1 MTTVMKKVLLLSLVS
16 VFAVSCATENNMW
29 GQTPT
34 TDNTNTENTT
44 TTDPTT
50 DNTSTNPAVNLE
62 EEVETPNNW
71 DEVADEGENVS
82 VHYEGTLE
90 DGEVFDS
97 SYERETP
104 LEFTLWN
111 EENIPGFE
119 AAFLGMEV
127 WEKKSIT
134 LSPEEAYWERSEEYY
149 DEIDRSELADFE
161 ENGVVIEEGAL
172 LPTMYGEFE
181 IISVDW
187 NDVTVD
193 MNHPL
198 AGKTL
203 NFDIEL
209 VEIK

>member
-29 GQTPT
+29 GQTPA
-34 TDNTNTENTT
+34 TDNTNTEN
-44 TTDPTT
+44 PT
-50 DNTSTNPAVNLE
+50 NTGDATINPDVDQE
-62 EEVETPNNW
+62 PVETPNNW
-71 DEVADEGENVS
+71 DEIADEGENVS

-97 SYERETP
+97 SYERDEP
-104 LEFTLWN
+104 LAFTLWS
-111 EENIPGFE
+111 EEMIPGFE
-119 AAFLGMEV
+119 AAVIGMEV
-127 WEKKSIT
+127 GETKSVT
-134 LSPEEAYWERSEEYY
+134 LTPEEAYGERSDEYY

-181 IISVDW
+181 IVAVDW
-187 NDVTVD
+187 DIVTVD

-198 AGKTL
+198 AGETL
-203 NFDIEL
+203 TFDIEL
-209 VEIK
+209 VEIN